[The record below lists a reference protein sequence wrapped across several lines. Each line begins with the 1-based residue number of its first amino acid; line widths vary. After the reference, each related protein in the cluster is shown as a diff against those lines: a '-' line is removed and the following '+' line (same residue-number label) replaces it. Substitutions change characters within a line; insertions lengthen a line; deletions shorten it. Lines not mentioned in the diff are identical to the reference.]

1 MHKENIITELKTA
14 VQIVLFNKTAMSN
27 VAADKSKTKFG
38 LYIII
43 AGALL
48 TLVSQLIFMGGFIS
62 LMGGLKSALM
72 QVVMAIISIYVLSL
86 IAQKVFNGKGRHDEF
101 FRVVAYASILGWL
114 GALAPLTVVALGL
127 LAGGGIM
134 MLLSLVI
141 GVWGL
146 ILIVKI
152 LSHVHKLSGGRIAG
166 TIIVMLIIVALVSKV
181 FGFNSMYNSKVSG
194 SYDFSGFGGN
204 SGNIEVVDE
213 NNFEMNI
220 PTDEGTGSVKM
231 EDGKMTITG
240 PDGEVMEI
248 NIPQ

>member
-1 MHKENIITELKTA
+1 MNKEGIISELKTA
-14 VQIVLFNKTAMSN
+14 VQVVLFNKTAMSH
-27 VAADKSKTKFG
+27 VAADKKKTKFG

-48 TLVSQLIFMGGFIS
+48 TLISQLIFMGGFIS

-86 IAQKVFNGKGRHDEF
+86 IAQKVFKGKGKHDEF
-101 FRVVAYASILGWL
+101 FRVAAYASILGWI
-114 GALAPLTVVALGL
+114 GALSPLIFGL
-127 LAGGGIM
+127 FGLFGSASII

-141 GVWGL
+141 AIWGL

-152 LSHVHKLSGGRIAG
+152 LAFVHKLSGGAIAG
-166 TIIVMLIIVALVSKV
+166 TIIVMLVLVAIVSKI
-181 FGFNSMYNSKVSG
+181 FGYNSMYSTRVSG
-194 SYDFSGFGGN
+194 NYNFGGLDES
-204 SGNIEVVDE
+204 SGMIDVIDE

-220 PTDEGTGSVKM
+220 PTDEGIGGVKM

-248 NIPQ
+248 SIPQ